1 MKILRAS
8 ASSDF
13 CVTKDCRIVHH
24 PVQGR
29 KCLELGNGHWIPV
42 VSWVRLR
49 AEPHDTGG
57 PGSNG
62 EVVAPD
68 GFQEL
73 DSTEQVMWV
82 EKPKRGG

>member
-1 MKILRAS
+1 M
-8 ASSDF
+8 
-13 CVTKDCRIVHH
+13 
-24 PVQGR
+24 
-29 KCLELGNGHWIPV
+29 